1 LAKDVSKTLLRERLA
16 RTMQINCNLCHRYD
30 RETPSADYIMTEG
43 LIPCGASAASIDS
56 FTQGQG

>member
-1 LAKDVSKTLLRERLA
+1 
-16 RTMQINCNLCHRYD
+16 MQINCNLCHRYD